1 MEAPTFECS
10 VCGHTNPGDLRMRT
24 ADGRIACPECVAVEG
39 AEPAPAPAV
48 RVAPAWPLQRSPR
61 PVRATGD
68 FFFGVFAAFAVPYFT
83 LRLASGLHA
92 GFGGWAAAL
101 LLPAPVMYMYGALW
115 LRRQSFGNGVL
126 AGSALA
132 IGLVVLF
139 AAFWA
144 QGFGGAL

>member
-10 VCGHTNPGDLRMRT
+10 VCGHTHLGELRMRT
-24 ADGRIACPECVAVEG
+24 ADGRVACPECVAVEG
-39 AEPAPAPAV
+39 VESPPAPAQRGPA
-48 RVAPAWPLQRSPR
+48 AGWFQRSPR
-61 PVRATGD
+61 PIRTTAD
-68 FFFGVFAAFAVPYFT
+68 FFFGVFAAFAVPYCT
-83 LRLASGLHA
+83 LRLASGWDA